1 MDIHLMNY
9 DIQLTLRVAWD
20 DSTYLWLAQ
29 VNKCINIKKTSD
41 LFNTSK
47 HDLFHDHFSMY
58 DLRWR
63 LWAPQLAAIISLGED
78 LSRGL
83 PA

>member
-47 HDLFHDHFSMY
+47 HDLFHDHFSIY
-58 DLRWR
+58 ELRWR
-63 LWAPQLAAIISLGED
+63 LLAAQQAATISLGED

-83 PA
+83 QA

>member
-29 VNKCINIKKTSD
+29 VNISININNNIG
-41 LFNTSK
+41 FIQHYR
-47 HDLFHDHFSMY
+47 HDLFHDHFFIY

-63 LWAPQLAAIISLGED
+63 LLAPQLAATISLGED

-83 PA
+83 RA